1 MRQLNYFCGCPYVE
15 ETNEPFYVVWNK
27 CSFGNGKLWE
37 NKTFSDNDNTS
48 LSIAKE
54 ILDCYEEAYVEIFP
68 LYQET
73 FIRPSINPA
82 SFAIILVPADTDTGT
97 DFEKLG
103 FHAINLEELG
113 FYAIDANY
121 GYISYRVPSI
131 ELDHKNSIKLL
142 DDITSGK
149 KPNFIVGGKE
159 IKLEQIKQVED
170 KVVWKFGDI
179 ELEYTAEQVNLL
191 KQYI

>member
-1 MRQLNYFCGCPYVE
+1 MRQLNYFCGCPYVA
-15 ETNEPFYVVWNK
+15 ETDEPLYVVWNK

-37 NKTFSDNDNTS
+37 NETFSDDDNTS

-54 ILDCYEEAYVEIFP
+54 TLNCHKEAYVEIFP

-73 FIRPSINPA
+73 FIRPSINQA
-82 SFAIILVPADTDTGT
+82 SFAVISVPADTDTGT

-103 FHAINLEELG
+103 LYAINLEELG